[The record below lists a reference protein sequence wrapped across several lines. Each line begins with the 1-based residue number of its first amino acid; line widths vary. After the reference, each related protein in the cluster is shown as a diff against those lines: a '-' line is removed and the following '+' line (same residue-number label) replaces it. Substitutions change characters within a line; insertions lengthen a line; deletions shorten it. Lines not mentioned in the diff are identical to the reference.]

1 MERKRS
7 GLGWGDETEK
17 GSQDIA
23 FYSFIIESLP
33 AGILTVNPQRF
44 CGDVL
49 KEGMCKLNFSSS
61 HTA

>member
-7 GLGWGDETEK
+7 GLGWGDRKEK

-23 FYSFIIESLP
+23 FYSFIIESFP
-33 AGILTVNPQRF
+33 AGILTVNPQRY

-49 KEGMCKLNFSSS
+49 KGEKSKTRF
-61 HTA
+61 